1 MNPKVQELLD
11 SVKQLV
17 TEIEAG
23 ESGEMSESEG
33 MEEVTEETDKEMPEE
48 GGAEVEIEMKP
59 MRKKMGGG
67 MPESLKRFTGGR

>member
-1 MNPKVQELLD
+1 MNPTVQQLLD

-23 ESGEMSESEG
+23 ESGEMESED
-33 MEEVTEETDKEMPEE
+33 MAEPTEDESMSEGE

-59 MRKKMGGG
+59 MQKKMGGG
-67 MPESLKRFTGGR
+67 MPESLRKFTGGR

>member
-23 ESGEMSESEG
+23 ESGEMESESMEEPIGDEG
-33 MEEVTEETDKEMPEE
+33 MEDESMSEESAP
-48 GGAEVEIEMKP
+48 P
-59 MRKKMGGG
+59 MQKKMGGG
-67 MPESLKRFTGGR
+67 MPESLRKFTGGR

>member
-1 MNPKVQELLD
+1 MNPKVQELLN

-23 ESGEMSESEG
+23 ESGEMETEG
-33 MEEVTEETDKEMPEE
+33 MDEGAPEDMGEGSEE
-48 GGAEVEIEMKP
+48 GGAEVEVEMKPP

-67 MPESLKRFTGGR
+67 MPESLRNLTGGR